1 MINVL
6 KSLRNMSVKMLEIL
20 VVVLVVGLTLT
31 VLWGVLTRYLSKMM
45 PFIGGQAE
53 YTDELARL
61 LLIWVSTFGAAL
73 AFDRKAHLGVDYFVG
88 KMHPEAARIM
98 AVVVQLIIIA
108 LVVVVFLIG
117 GGALARE
124 QMPQIL
130 PTISF
135 MTRGMVYMALPLSG
149 LFIVLFTIEN
159 LVEVLQQPSDSLN
172 TEAESEG

>member
-1 MINVL
+1 MAGT
-6 KSLRNMSVKMLEIL
+6 LRSIRQASVKMLEIL
-20 VVVLVVGLTLT
+20 VITLVVGLTLT

-88 KMHPEAARIM
+88 KLHPEAAKM
-98 AVVVQLIIIA
+98 VAVIVQLIIIA
-108 LVVVVFLIG
+108 LAVIIFLIG
-117 GGALARE
+117 GGALARG
-124 QMPQIL
+124 QMQQVL

-135 MTRGMVYMALPLSG
+135 LTRGMVYMALPLSG
-149 LFIVLFTIEN
+149 LFIILFTIEN
-159 LVEVLQQPSDSLN
+159 LVEILRQPTDSLD